1 MFFYRDTYIQMGI
14 MGFPMLAI
22 SLLFAAMIFTWL
34 YNSTNGSL
42 FIVII
47 FHAMF
52 NWLTSN
58 EAGGSFAAIMLSLA
72 VILWALYIPRRYG
85 IENAAPIAR
94 QVA

>member
-1 MFFYRDTYIQMGI
+1 
-14 MGFPMLAI
+14 MLAL

-34 YNSTNGSL
+34 YNSTDGSL
-42 FIVII
+42 CIVII
-47 FHAMF
+47 FHAVF

-58 EAGGSFAAIMLSLA
+58 EAGGSFAAIVLSVA